1 MTIPAEAR
9 HREGLAHMA
18 RREFARAAACF
29 EDAARLAPGHPAAWL
44 ALGLARRELGEAG
57 AALAAFTRARD
68 LDPAMPQAA
77 AQMGLVLQAMGRLP
91 EAIACLAEEAA
102 RFPHLPRN
110 HNNLGL
116 ALAAAGRDEEAQA
129 AFVEAVRLDRDYAM
143 AHANL
148 AALFQRKG
156 DLRAAEAAWRQVT
169 RIRPD
174 DAPAHARLGHMLA
187 SGWRAA
193 EAEPVLRRAMALD
206 AEGAAPARTLAWVL
220 CRLNRPGEARA
231 VARGVLARRPDDLQ
245 ASVVEALALP
255 VVYESAADL
264 AEARERY
271 ARGLD
276 GLLAGLRRFE
286 ADPAQALALAW
297 ENFTLAYQGG
307 DDRPLQEKYARFVS
321 HLARL
326 ASPRLYEARPPRAR
340 PPGERLR
347 VGFLSSFLR
356 DCTAG
361 KYFLSWITDLP
372 RDRFEVFAYY
382 TGHVTDDFSTALSRS
397 VERYRRL
404 AGPALPVSDAVLA
417 DALDVLVYP
426 DVGMDTA
433 SYLLAGMRL
442 APVQCAGWG
451 HPVTTGQAN
460 IDYFIGCDAMEPPEA
475 QAHYTERL
483 VRLPGIG
490 TRYAR
495 PAMPAPMPRAAL
507 GLPEGCP
514 LFLCPQSLFKIHP
527 DNDGLFAAVLAASP
541 AARLVFFRD
550 HDGPLTAHFRARLH
564 AALAERGID
573 GEARTLFL
581 GRLDHAG
588 YLRVNAACDAMLDTL
603 HWSGGNTSLDALA
616 AGLPVVTLPGA
627 FMRGRQSAAMLGLLG
642 IGELVARDREDYAR
656 IATRLAEDRAW
667 RDEVAGRIRGRSDA
681 LFDRPEPVEALAAF
695 LESAMPAPRA

>member
-1 MTIPAEAR
+1 MTHPAEAR

-29 EDAARLAPGHPAAWL
+29 EEAARLAPDHPAAWL

-68 LDPAMPQAA
+68 LDPALPQAH

-102 RFPHLPRN
+102 RFPQLPRN
-110 HNNLGL
+110 QNNLGL

-129 AFVEAVRLDRDYAM
+129 AFVEAVRLDRDYAT

-156 DLRAAEAAWRQVT
+156 DLRAAEAAWRQV
-169 RIRPD
+169 IRLRPE
-174 DAPAHARLGHMLA
+174 DAPAHAHLGHLLA
-187 SGWRAA
+187 SGWRAP
-193 EAEPVLRRAMALD
+193 EAEPVLRRAVALD
-206 AEGAAPARTLAWVL
+206 PEGAAPARTLAWVL
-220 CRLNRPGEARA
+220 CRLNRPEEARA
-231 VARGVLARRPDDLQ
+231 VARGILSRRPDDLQ
-245 ASVVEALALP
+245 AGVVEALALP
-255 VVYESAADL
+255 VVYESAAHL
-264 AEARERY
+264 AEARARY

-276 GLLAGLRRFE
+276 GLVARLPRFE
-286 ADPAQALALAW
+286 ADPAQVLALAW

-326 ASPRLYEARPPRAR
+326 ASPRHYEAKAPRAR
-340 PPGERLR
+340 APGERLR

-361 KYFLSWITDLP
+361 KYFRSWLTDLP

-382 TGHVTDDFSTALSRS
+382 TGHVTDDFGTALARS
-397 VERYRRL
+397 VEHYRRL
-404 AGPALPVSDAVLA
+404 AGPAVHVADAVLA
-417 DALDVLVYP
+417 DAPDVLVYP

-442 APVQCAGWG
+442 APLQCAGWG
-451 HPVTTGQAN
+451 HPVTTGQAG
-460 IDYFIGCDAMEPPEA
+460 IDCFLSCDAMEPAGA
-475 QAHYTERL
+475 QSHYTERL

-495 PAMPAPMPRAAL
+495 PAMPAPLPRAAL
-507 GLPEGCP
+507 GLPEACP

-527 DNDGLFAAVLAASP
+527 DNDALFAAVLAASP

-550 HDGPLTAHFRARLH
+550 HDEPLTAHFRARLL
-564 AALAERGID
+564 AALAARGID
-573 GEARTLFL
+573 GETRAVFL

-627 FMRGRQSAAMLGLLG
+627 FMRGRQSAAMLGLLEMP
-642 IGELVARDREDYAR
+642 ELVARDHEDYVR
-656 IATRLAEDRAW
+656 IAARLAGDRAW
-667 RDEVAGRIRGRSDA
+667 REELSSRIRERSGR

-695 LESAMPAPRA
+695 LEAAVPAARA

>member
-18 RREFARAAACF
+18 RREFAQAAACF

-57 AALAAFTRARD
+57 AALAAFARAREI
-68 LDPAMPQAA
+68 DPAMPQAS
-77 AQMGLVLQAMGRLP
+77 AQMGLALQAMGRLP

-102 RFPHLPRN
+102 RFPQVPRN

-156 DLRAAEAAWRQVT
+156 DLRAAEAGWRQVI

-174 DAPAHARLGHMLA
+174 DAPAHAHLGHLLA

-206 AEGAAPARTLAWVL
+206 AESTAPARTLAWVL
-220 CRLNRPGEARA
+220 CRLNRPEEARA
-231 VARGVLARRPDDLQ
+231 VARSILARRPDDLQ

-255 VVYESAADL
+255 VVYGSAAHL
-264 AEARERY
+264 AGARERY

-276 GLLAGLRRFE
+276 GLVAGLARFE
-286 ADPAQALALAW
+286 AAPAQALALAW

-321 HLARL
+321 RLARH
-326 ASPRLYEARPPRAR
+326 ASPRHYEAKAPRAR
-340 PPGERLR
+340 APGERLR

-361 KYFLSWITDLP
+361 KYFRSWITDLP

-382 TGHVTDDFSTALSRS
+382 TGHVTDDFSTALSRA
-397 VERYRRL
+397 VEHYRRL
-404 AGPALPVSDAVLA
+404 AGPAVPVADAVLA

-451 HPVTTGQAN
+451 HPVTTGQAG
-460 IDYFIGCDAMEPPEA
+460 IDCFLSCDAMEPAGA

-495 PAMPAPMPRAAL
+495 PAMPASKPRAAL
-507 GLPEGCP
+507 GLPEDGP

-527 DNDGLFAAVLAASP
+527 DNDALFAAVLAAAP

-550 HDGPLTAHFRARLH
+550 HDEPLTTHFRARLL
-564 AALAERGID
+564 AALAAHGVD
-573 GEARTLFL
+573 GEARTVFL
-581 GRLDHAG
+581 GRLDHAD

-603 HWSGGNTSLDALA
+603 HWSGGNTTLDALA

-627 FMRGRQSAAMLGLLG
+627 FMRGRQSAAMLGLLEMP
-642 IGELVARDREDYAR
+642 ELVARDGDDYAR
-656 IATRLAEDRAW
+656 IAARLAGDRAW
-667 RDEVAGRIRGRSDA
+667 REEVAARIRAGSGA

-695 LESAMPAPRA
+695 LESAAPARA